1 MSGPRVA
8 TLTFSDT
15 RTSED
20 DAGGRTLVELCRAA
34 GFQHLRHA
42 IVRESDDEVRAAIRA
57 LADDDAVDAVI
68 TTGGTGLGPRDRT
81 VEVLEPLFEKRLLGF
96 GEAFRRLSWDQVGAR
111 SLLSNATAG
120 RVGHALVFALPGSPK
135 ALGLA
140 VNELIAPMLRHAV
153 DIGRGRGGH
162 A

>member
-15 RTSED
+15 RTTED
-20 DAGGRTLVELCRAA
+20 DGGGRTLVELCRAV
-34 GFQHLRHA
+34 GFDHVRHA
-42 IVRESDDEVRAAIRA
+42 IVRESDEEVRAAIAA
-57 LADDDAVDAVI
+57 LAVDAAVDAVI

-81 VEVLEPLFEKRLLGF
+81 VEVLEPMFEKRLVGF

-120 RVGHALVFALPGSPK
+120 RIGQVLVFALPGSPK

-140 VNELIAPMLRHAV
+140 VNELIAPMLKHAME
-153 DIGRGRGGH
+153 ISRGRGGH